1 MKRTRKLL
9 PIILTIAMCITATF
23 ALAACDENYTTTE
36 TDNLIAELQATI
48 DGNKS
53 ELDGKIAALTEEY
66 KTTDRAKAKQDYEN
80 LKSALLE
87 IDTDHPTENGGV

>member
-1 MKRTRKLL
+1 MKKTRKLL
-9 PIILTIAMCITATF
+9 PIMLTIAMGLTATF
-23 ALAACDENYTTTE
+23 ALTACDENYTTTE

-66 KTTDRAKAKQDYEN
+66 KAKDSE
-80 LKSALLE
+80 LLAQ
-87 IDTDHPTENGGV
+87 ITANQQAITAM